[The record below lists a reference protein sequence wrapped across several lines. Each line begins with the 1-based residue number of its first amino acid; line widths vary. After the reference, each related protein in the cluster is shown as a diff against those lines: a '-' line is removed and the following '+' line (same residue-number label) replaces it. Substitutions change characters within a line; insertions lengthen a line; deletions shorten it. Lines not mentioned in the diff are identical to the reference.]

1 MNYKHIPQDPKDN
14 LLPGIKLKTKARI
27 KYERAMWPTVRQDQ
41 HTLLP
46 VETLAPPQ
54 DYCKVG
60 GRVFNVSR
68 MGRWN
73 NETIWAFYRAVWEE
87 KRVVGKP
94 WLEDALLQW
103 QFMASDL
110 WRELF
115 AEENKTKRPKRLE
128 AFKTKYVEWANN
140 LTPENEVALL
150 KEIKQLDEDRQWM
163 VIRGLIEAK
172 RNKKLKHDEYPKHPV
187 ADDDPF
193 WPTIRDIL
201 KKRCD
206 EYTDETADGED
217 FYEFALKLLG
227 PNGMRYYKHFNDG
240 AYWR

>member
-14 LLPGIKLKTKARI
+14 LLPGIKFKTKARK
-27 KYERAMWPTVRQDQ
+27 KYERAMWPTMRQDQ
-41 HTLLP
+41 HTLIP
-46 VETLAPPQ
+46 VEDIAPPQ

-73 NETIWAFYRAVWEE
+73 NETIWAFYRAVWKE
-87 KRVVGKP
+87 KRIVGKP

-115 AEENKTKRPKRLE
+115 AEEKKVKLSKRFE
-128 AFKTKYVEWANN
+128 AFKTKFVEWANN
-140 LTPENEVALL
+140 LTPEKEAALL
-150 KEIKQLDEDRQWM
+150 KEIKQLDEDRQWRL
-163 VIRGLIEAK
+163 IRSLIEAK
-172 RNKKLKHDEYPKHPV
+172 RYRRRTRNEYPKRPV

-193 WPTIRDIL
+193 WPAIRDQL
-201 KKRCD
+201 KDWCD
-206 EYTDETADGED
+206 NMTDEQDGDD
-217 FYEFALKLLG
+217 FCQFALKLLG
-227 PNGMRYYKHFNDG
+227 SNGMRYYKHFNDG